1 MAHSSH
7 PIPSGRGEKGG
18 MLRGEDGCE
27 GGGFGSAAFEC
38 VLSVQVC
45 TGTGHVRKLKAGKT
59 TTQRAIESGDF

>member
-1 MAHSSH
+1 M
-7 PIPSGRGEKGG
+7 GVRV
-18 MLRGEDGCE
+18 
-27 GGGFGSAAFEC
+27 GGFGSAAFEC